1 MNIQE
6 LDKIFRDATE
16 ILYAS
21 MGMSQVRDKD
31 GNFNDFVEK
40 RRPQLEVKETTET
53 KWINYHF
60 CKFI

>member
-53 KWINYHF
+53 K
-60 CKFI
+60 